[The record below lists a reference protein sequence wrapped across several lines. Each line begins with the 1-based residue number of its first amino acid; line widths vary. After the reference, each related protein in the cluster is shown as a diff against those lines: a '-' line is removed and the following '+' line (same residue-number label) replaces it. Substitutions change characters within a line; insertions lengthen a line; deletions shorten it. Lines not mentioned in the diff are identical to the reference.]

1 MSRPGGG
8 SRGSVRGVAAD
19 RPGMY
24 LLHQSLPPSSPAA
37 AGSFVPQLGG
47 YGTEQVWVVSPRKE
61 GPRVSP
67 RPGRMRRWGWG
78 DPAETQALEFSGVPQ
93 THHTLS
99 STETPTGTLVAL
111 GLGLNGSRF
120 VVPYGWGGR
129 ERWGPL
135 RSDTWSSR
143 TSPGTSCQRPEKWY
157 PVAGAGRVSSQW
169 PRIPERLFHWRLKV
183 NDRGRFWV
191 RNRGCE
197 GGDREDRGGCT

>member
-1 MSRPGGG
+1 MGQSKYGSCPLGRKGPG
-8 SRGSVRGVAAD
+8 SARG
-19 RPGMY
+19 P
-24 LLHQSLPPSSPAA
+24 
-37 AGSFVPQLGG
+37 
-47 YGTEQVWVVSPRKE
+47 E
-61 GPRVSP
+61 
-67 RPGRMRRWGWG
+67 RMRRWGWG
-78 DPAETQALEFSGVPQ
+78 DPAETQALEFFGAPQ

-111 GLGLNGSRF
+111 GLSLNGSRF

-143 TSPGTSCQRPEKWY
+143 TSPGTSCQRPEEWY

-169 PRIPERLFHWRLKV
+169 PQIPERLFHLRLKV

-197 GGDREDRGGCT
+197 GGDREGREGCTQPSVSGAHLFCRSH